1 MKNLFLL
8 LLAPLL
14 FTSCSK
20 LLGSSGEYTFTG
32 TLYKD
37 CDRTPLANAKI
48 VYTTFRGSGFS
59 PLTRSF
65 NSETDANG
73 RFAIKEASDGLQSI
87 TIELAQPPEYEAG
100 PVIGRMNAG
109 PVPNDVTHDFGE
121 LFYAKRG
128 VDVGGDADFEAK
140 LRIKIDPYFQQFD
153 SLIIGMSDWPLILSP
168 VPLFYEHNFTDVGGV
183 DFVPLYSSTQGTITW
198 CSSLLDYRRRYSPPT
213 GANIFKR
220 SIEFALCNQGQ
231 PIEFSI
237 DTFARA
243 KQ

>member
-8 LLAPLL
+8 LLTPLL

-37 CDRTPLANAKI
+37 CDRTPLANASI

-65 NSETDANG
+65 NSETDATG
-73 RFAIKEASDGLQSI
+73 RFTIKEASDGLQSI

-100 PVIGRMNAG
+100 PVIGRMDAG

-121 LFYAKRG
+121 LFATSQGQAGNSRYFTS
-128 VDVGGDADFEAK
+128 VN
-140 LRIKIDPYFQQFD
+140 LKISPYYQQKD
-153 SLIIGMSDWPLILSP
+153 SLIIGFFGDAPLILSP
-168 VPLFYEHNFTDVGGV
+168 VPANYKGTIEGRSNGESFAPLTSVSSGTLTWATSMRNYLNPIAPPAAYPNAYKGKTIFSLCGNGSQT
-183 DFVPLYSSTQGTITW
+183 DFVV
-198 CSSLLDYRRRYSPPT
+198 
-213 GANIFKR
+213 
-220 SIEFALCNQGQ
+220 
-231 PIEFSI
+231 
-237 DTFARA
+237 DTFSHN
-243 KQ
+243 